1 MMYAYDAVDQV
12 TSDNGAAVAY
22 DANGNRTSASSVIGA
37 NNPL

>member
-22 DANGNRTSASSVIGA
+22 DAVKAAIA
-37 NNPL
+37 QIK